1 MLEAILSFLS
11 NYALVFILHVV
22 GAGSFPK
29 PLSQKQENEQLILLK
44 QGDRNARN
52 TLIEHN
58 LRLVAHIVKKY
69 GAVSSDQDDL
79 VSIGTIGLIKA
90 IDTFDV
96 DKKIKL
102 SSYASRCIENEIL
115 MYFRS
120 QKKTSL
126 DVSLDES
133 IDTDKDG
140 NPLTLMDILS
150 SDDNIEER
158 LETKINS
165 EKVYEIIKT
174 LPERERQIIVMR
186 YGLDGGEPL
195 TQKQTAQIL
204 NISRSYVSRIE
215 KKAIALLSDRL
226 MVDNKENCLK
236 KKKT

>member
-174 LPERERQIIVMR
+174 LPERERRIIVMR

-226 MVDNKENCLK
+226 K
-236 KKKT
+236 